1 MQQLQFQPRGLTM
14 RNYLTTATRLILTSI
29 GAAALLAPLPTQA
42 EDNSVKRRLDSI
54 GQKYE
59 VDKDGDFK
67 VVFSFP
73 EEKRTQMVF
82 VTGAAYDVVGG
93 MQVRNIFSAVAKVKE
108 DAIANKAADLLKA
121 NNGYKIGAYEI
132 AGEYAWFSMK
142 VPDNATAKQLLE
154 AIQTVASVADDKEKE
169 LSGAR
174 DTF

>member
-1 MQQLQFQPRGLTM
+1 MTDHL
-14 RNYLTTATRLILTSI
+14 NTTARLILGTL

-42 EDNSVKRRLDSI
+42 EDNSVKRRLDSA

-67 VVFSFP
+67 MVFNFTS
-73 EEKRTQMVF
+73 EKRTQLVF
-82 VTGAAYDVVGG
+82 VSGAATEVAGG
-93 MQVRNIFSAVAKVKE
+93 MQVRNIYSAVAKVKE
-108 DAIANKAADLLKA
+108 DEIASKAIDLLKA
-121 NNGYKIGAYEI
+121 NDGYKIGAFQV
-132 AGEYAWFSMK
+132 GREYAWFSIK
-142 VPDNATAKQLLE
+142 IPDNATSAQLLN

>member
-1 MQQLQFQPRGLTM
+1 MTA
-14 RNYLTTATRLILTSI
+14 YLHTTARLILGTI

-42 EDNSVKRRLDSI
+42 EDNSVKRRLDSA

-67 VVFSFP
+67 LVFTFTG
-73 EEKRTQMVF
+73 EKRTQMVF
-82 VTGAAYDVVGG
+82 VSGAVSEVAGG
-93 MQVRNIFSAVAKVKE
+93 LQVRNIYSAVAKIKE
-108 DAIANKAADLLKA
+108 DGIASKAMELLKA
-121 NNGYKIGAYEI
+121 NDGYKIGAYQI
-132 AGEYAWFSMK
+132 GGEYAWFSIK
-142 VPDNATAKQLLE
+142 IPDNATSTQLLN